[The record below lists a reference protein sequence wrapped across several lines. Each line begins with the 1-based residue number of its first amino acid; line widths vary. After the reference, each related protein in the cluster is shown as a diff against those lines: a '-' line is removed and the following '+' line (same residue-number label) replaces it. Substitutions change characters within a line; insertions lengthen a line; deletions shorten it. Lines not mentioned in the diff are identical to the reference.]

1 VRRIGIAL
9 VIVFATMIAAA
20 AATAAGSATGAAV
33 HRLISF
39 DASAGELP
47 EGVTVDKRGT
57 IFLTLAPLGKL
68 VAVDRDGSQRTV
80 ATLPTGEGP
89 SALGLAVDAPGNVYV
104 AVTTGDP
111 ATTGVY
117 RVARN
122 GSTTRLPG
130 TGAIAFPNALAFD
143 KHGTL
148 YVTDT
153 TAGAVWRIPRG
164 GPAELWLQ
172 HPLLEG
178 DGSSPLPFP
187 LGANGIAYRGGVVYV
202 ANTELGRI
210 VAIRI
215 GADGSPGSPQVIAQ
229 GPALVGADGLAL
241 DAHGRLYVA
250 VAAQSTIVR
259 LDPDGSNVTTIATAD
274 DGIDFASSVAFGT
287 TKGQRKTLYAVNFAV
302 GPMFGLPPGAGPAL
316 LALDAGVPGQ
326 PLP

>member
-1 VRRIGIAL
+1 VRRIGIVMVT
-9 VIVFATMIAAA
+9 VIAMIGAT
-20 AATAAGSATGAAV
+20 ATAAGAAV
-33 HRLISF
+33 QRLISF

-47 EGVTVDKRGT
+47 EGVAVGKRGT
-57 IFLTLAPLGKL
+57 IFVTLAPLGKL
-68 VAVDRDGSQRTV
+68 IAVHRDGSQRTV

-89 SALGLAVDAPGNVYV
+89 SALGLAVDARDNVYV

-117 RVARN
+117 RVARD

-130 TGAIAFPNALAFD
+130 TGAIALPNALAFD

-148 YVTDT
+148 YVTDS

-164 GPAELWLQ
+164 GTAELWLQ
-172 HPLLEG
+172 DPLLEG

-202 ANTELGRI
+202 ANTELGHV
-210 VAIRI
+210 VAIQV
-215 GADGSPGSPQVIAQ
+215 GPDGSPQSSRVIAQ

-241 DAHGRLYVA
+241 DVHGRLYVA

-259 LDPDGSNVTTIATAD
+259 LHPDGSDVTTIATAD
-274 DGIDFASSVAFGT
+274 DGIDFASSLAFGT
-287 TKGQRKTLYAVNFAV
+287 AKGEKTLYAVNFAV
-302 GPMFGLPPGAGPAL
+302 GPMFGFPPGAGPAL
-316 LALDAGVPGQ
+316 LAIDAGLRGP
-326 PLP
+326 PSP